1 MSVRNIILILVAV
14 AITAGTGLVARS
26 WIGSTRPPPVA
37 AAPPP
42 PVKKMLV
49 LVADKDL
56 PAGTFIKENS
66 WIWQSWPDEKAH
78 SSYLIKD

>member
-26 WIGSTRPPPVA
+26 WISSQRPPPVA

-42 PVKKMLV
+42 PVKRMLV

-56 PAGTFIKENS
+56 PAGTFIILTVGGLYVAFTLLRVN
-66 WIWQSWPDEKAH
+66 
-78 SSYLIKD
+78 